1 MRLGDREPNSIASF
15 VIANADS
22 LKNCDKTQYYLAIE
36 KLNTKHQKK
45 KEQMSADA
53 ERDTDK
59 NHFFCYS
66 STSLLL
72 SLAFVVRSIFV

>member
-1 MRLGDREPNSIASF
+1 MRLGDREPNSIAPF

-45 KEQMSADA
+45 KGTNVS
-53 ERDTDK
+53 RCRTR
-59 NHFFCYS
+59 H
-66 STSLLL
+66 
-72 SLAFVVRSIFV
+72 R